1 MTTIGNNTQIHDNK
15 ETKDKPPCSHNYWA
29 VYISR
34 NEKVCIDCGFKIPAN
49 APYVL
54 QHQR

>member
-15 ETKDKPPCSHNYWA
+15 TDKDKPPCLHTHWA

-34 NEKVCIDCGFKIPAN
+34 NEKVCVDCGFKIQAIT
-49 APYVL
+49 PYTL

>member
-1 MTTIGNNTQIHDNK
+1 MTIGNNSQIHDNK
-15 ETKDKPPCSHNYWA
+15 EIKEPNCNHTHWA

-34 NEKVCIDCGFKIPAN
+34 NEKVCVDCGFKIPAN
-49 APYVL
+49 TPYVL